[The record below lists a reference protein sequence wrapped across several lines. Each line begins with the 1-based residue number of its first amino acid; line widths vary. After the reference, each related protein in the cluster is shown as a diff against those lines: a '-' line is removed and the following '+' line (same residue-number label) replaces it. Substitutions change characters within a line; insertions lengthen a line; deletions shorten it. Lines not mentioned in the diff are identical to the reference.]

1 MMKNKLGG
9 LMQQAQKMQEQMQK
23 QQEELANKIITGQAG
38 AGIVKVT
45 LTGKNQLKALDI
57 DYDMLD
63 GDMEMMEDLI
73 IAAFNDAQNK
83 IAQEQQGSMADMMG
97 GIDLPAGFK
106 MPF

>member
-1 MMKNKLGG
+1 MKGKLGG

-23 QQEELANKIITGQAG
+23 QQQELANKEIQGESG

-45 LTGKNQLKALDI
+45 MNGQSHLKKLDI
-57 DYDMLD
+57 DYDMID

-83 IAQEQQGSMADMMG
+83 ITAEQQGSMSDMMG
-97 GIDLPAGFK
+97 GMELPPGFK

>member
-1 MMKNKLGG
+1 MKGQLGG

-23 QQEELANKIITGQAG
+23 QQQELANKIIVGEAG

-45 LTGKNQLKALDI
+45 LTGKNQLKKLDI

-83 IAQEQQGSMADMMG
+83 ISSEQQGSMQDMMG
-97 GIDLPAGFK
+97 GMQLPEGFK
-106 MPF
+106 LPF

>member
-1 MMKNKLGG
+1 MKGKLGG

-23 QQEELANKIITGQAG
+23 QQEELANKIVTGEAG

-45 LTGKNQLKALDI
+45 LTGKNQLKSLDI
-57 DYDMLD
+57 DYAMLD

-83 IAQEQQGSMADMMG
+83 IASEQQGSMQDMMG
-97 GIDLPAGFK
+97 GMELPEGFK
-106 MPF
+106 LPF

>member
-1 MMKNKLGG
+1 MKGQLGN

-23 QQEELANKIITGQAG
+23 QQEELANTVIEGQAG
-38 AGIVKVT
+38 AGIVKVQM
-45 LTGKNQLKALDI
+45 TGKGLLKKLDI

-83 IAQEQQGSMADMMG
+83 IVAQTQGSMADMMG
-97 GIDLPAGFK
+97 GMQLPEGFK
-106 MPF
+106 LPF

>member
-1 MMKNKLGG
+1 MKNKLGD

-23 QQEELANKIITGQAG
+23 QQEELANKLVEGQAG

-45 LTGKNQLKALDI
+45 MNGKNQLKKLDI

-83 IAQEQQGSMADMMG
+83 IVQEQQGSMADMMG
-97 GIDLPAGFK
+97 GLDLPPGFK
-106 MPF
+106 LPF

>member
-1 MMKNKLGG
+1 MKGKLGG

-23 QQEELANKIITGQAG
+23 QQEELANKTIIGEAG

-83 IAQEQQGSMADMMG
+83 IASEQQGSMADMMG
-97 GIDLPAGFK
+97 GIDLPPGFK

>member
-1 MMKNKLGG
+1 MKGKLGG

-23 QQEELANKIITGQAG
+23 QQEELANKIIIGQAG

-45 LTGKNQLKALDI
+45 LTGKNQIKGLDI

-83 IAQEQQGSMADMMG
+83 IASEQQGSMADMMG
-97 GIDLPAGFK
+97 GIELPPGFK

>member
-1 MMKNKLGG
+1 MKGQLGN

-23 QQEELANKIITGQAG
+23 QQEELASKTIEGQAG
-38 AGIVKVT
+38 AGIVKIQM
-45 LTGKNQLKALDI
+45 TGKGILKKLDI

-83 IAQEQQGSMADMMG
+83 IAQEQQGSMSDMMG
-97 GIDLPAGFK
+97 GMQLPPGFK

>member
-1 MMKNKLGG
+1 MKGQLGG

-23 QQEELANKIITGQAG
+23 QQEELANKTITGQAG

-45 LTGKNQLKALDI
+45 MNGKSQLKSLDI

-73 IAAFNDAQNK
+73 VAAFNDAQNK
-83 IAQEQQGSMADMMG
+83 IASEQQGSMQDMMG
-97 GIDLPAGFK
+97 GMQLPPGFK

>member
-1 MMKNKLGG
+1 MKGKLGG
-9 LMQQAQKMQEQMQK
+9 LMQQAQKMQEEMQK
-23 QQEELANKIITGQAG
+23 QQAELANKIIIGEAG

-45 LTGKNQLKALDI
+45 ITGKNQLKSLDI
-57 DYDMLD
+57 DYAMLD

-83 IAQEQQGSMADMMG
+83 IASEQQGSMADMMG
-97 GIDLPAGFK
+97 GIDLPPGFK

>member
-1 MMKNKLGG
+1 MKNKLGG

-23 QQEELANKIITGQAG
+23 QQEEMANKIIQGQAG

-45 LTGKNQLKALDI
+45 ISGKNQLKSLDI
-57 DYDMLD
+57 DYEMID

-73 IAAFNDAQNK
+73 IAAFTDAQNK

-97 GIDLPAGFK
+97 GFEMPPGFK

>member
-1 MMKNKLGG
+1 MKNKLGG

-23 QQEELANKIITGQAG
+23 QQQELANKLIEGNAG

-45 LTGKNQLKALDI
+45 LNGKSQLKKIDI

-73 IAAFNDAQNK
+73 IAAFNDAHNK
-83 IAQEQQGSMADMMG
+83 IEQEQKGSMADMMG
-97 GIDLPAGFK
+97 GLQLPPDFK

>member
-1 MMKNKLGG
+1 MKGQLGG

-23 QQEELANKIITGQAG
+23 QQEELANKVITGQAG

-45 LTGKNQLKALDI
+45 MNGKSQLKSLDI

-83 IAQEQQGSMADMMG
+83 ITSAQQGSMADMMG
-97 GIDLPAGFK
+97 GMQLPPDFK

>member
-1 MMKNKLGG
+1 MKGKLGG

-23 QQEELANKIITGQAG
+23 QQEEMANKIIEGQAG
-38 AGIVKVT
+38 AGIVKIT
-45 LTGKNQLKALDI
+45 MNGKSQLKKIDI

-83 IAQEQQGSMADMMG
+83 ITTQQQGSMADLMG
-97 GIDLPAGFK
+97 GMQLPADFK

>member
-1 MMKNKLGG
+1 MKGQLGG

-23 QQEELANKIITGQAG
+23 QQEELANKIIIGEAG

-45 LTGKNQLKALDI
+45 LTGKNQLKKLDI

-83 IAQEQQGSMADMMG
+83 ITESQQGSMADMMG
-97 GIDLPAGFK
+97 GMQLPEGFK
-106 MPF
+106 LPF

>member
-1 MMKNKLGG
+1 MKGQLGG

-23 QQEELANKIITGQAG
+23 QQEELANKVITGQAG

-45 LTGKNQLKALDI
+45 MNGKNQLKSLDI

-83 IAQEQQGSMADMMG
+83 ITNAQQGSMADMMG
-97 GIDLPAGFK
+97 GMQLPPDFK

>member
-1 MMKNKLGG
+1 MKGNLGG

-23 QQEELANKIITGQAG
+23 QQAEMANKIVEGQAG

-45 LTGKNQLKALDI
+45 MNGKNQLKSLKI
-57 DYDMLD
+57 DYEMLD

-83 IAQEQQGSMADMMG
+83 IVQEQQGSLQDMMG
-97 GIDLPAGFK
+97 GMQLPADFK

>member
-1 MMKNKLGG
+1 MKGKLGG

-23 QQEELANKIITGQAG
+23 QQEELVHKIIEGQAG

-45 LTGKNQLKALDI
+45 MNGKSQLKKIDI

-63 GDMEMMEDLI
+63 GDMEMMEDFI

-83 IAQEQQGSMADMMG
+83 IAEQQQGSMQDMMG
-97 GIDLPAGFK
+97 GIELPPGFK
-106 MPF
+106 LPF

>member
-1 MMKNKLGG
+1 MKGKLGG
-9 LMQQAQKMQEQMQK
+9 LMQQAQKMQEEMQK
-23 QQEELANKIITGQAG
+23 QQAELANKTIIGEAG

-73 IAAFNDAQNK
+73 IAAFNDAHNK
-83 IAQEQQGSMADMMG
+83 IATEQQGSMADMMG
-97 GIDLPAGFK
+97 GIDLPPGFK

>member
-1 MMKNKLGG
+1 MKGQLGG

-23 QQEELANKIITGQAG
+23 QQEELANKIIIGEAG

-45 LTGKNQLKALDI
+45 LTGKNQLKKLDI

-83 IAQEQQGSMADMMG
+83 IVSEQQGSIQDMMG
-97 GIDLPAGFK
+97 GMQLPEGFK
-106 MPF
+106 LPF

>member
-1 MMKNKLGG
+1 MKDKLGG

-23 QQEELANKIITGQAG
+23 QQEELANKVIQGQSG
-38 AGIVKVT
+38 AGIVKIT
-45 LTGKNQLKALDI
+45 MSGKGQLKNLDI
-57 DYDMLD
+57 DYEMLD

-83 IAQEQQGSMADMMG
+83 ITQEQQGSMQDMMG
-97 GIDLPAGFK
+97 GMQLPPGFK

>member
-1 MMKNKLGG
+1 MKGKLGG

-23 QQEELANKIITGQAG
+23 QQEELANKTIIGEAG

-57 DYDMLD
+57 DYAMLD

-83 IAQEQQGSMADMMG
+83 IASEQQGSMADMMG
-97 GIDLPAGFK
+97 GIDLPPGFK

>member
-1 MMKNKLGG
+1 MKDQLGG

-23 QQEELANKIITGQAG
+23 QQEELANKIIVGEAG

-45 LTGKNQLKALDI
+45 LTGKNQLKKLDI

-83 IAQEQQGSMADMMG
+83 ISSEQQGSMQDMMG
-97 GIDLPAGFK
+97 GMQLPEGFK
-106 MPF
+106 LPF

>member
-1 MMKNKLGG
+1 MMKNKLGD

-23 QQEELANKIITGQAG
+23 QQAELANKLIQGQAG

-45 LTGKNQLKALDI
+45 MNGKNQLKKLEI

-83 IAQEQQGSMADMMG
+83 LASEQQGSMADMMG
-97 GIDLPAGFK
+97 GLDLPPGFK
-106 MPF
+106 LPF

>member
-1 MMKNKLGG
+1 
-9 LMQQAQKMQEQMQK
+9 MQQAQKMQEEMQK
-23 QQEELANKIITGQAG
+23 QQAELANKTIVGEAG

-45 LTGKNQLKALDI
+45 ITGKNQLKALDI

-83 IAQEQQGSMADMMG
+83 ITAEQQGSMADMMG
-97 GIDLPAGFK
+97 GMDLPPGFK

>member
-1 MMKNKLGG
+1 MKGQLGG

-23 QQEELANKIITGQAG
+23 QQEELANKIIIGEAG

-45 LTGKNQLKALDI
+45 LTGKNQLKKLDI

-83 IAQEQQGSMADMMG
+83 ISSEQQGSMQDMMG
-97 GIDLPAGFK
+97 GMQLPEGFK
-106 MPF
+106 LPF